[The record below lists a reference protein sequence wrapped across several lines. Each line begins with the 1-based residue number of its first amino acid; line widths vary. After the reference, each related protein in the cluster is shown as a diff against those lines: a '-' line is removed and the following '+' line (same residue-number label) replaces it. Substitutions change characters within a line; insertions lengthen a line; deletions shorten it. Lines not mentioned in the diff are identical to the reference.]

1 VSLDTTSVMDAAIV
15 LGTALAA
22 ASSGMFRARWGGDVR
37 AWAAA
42 LLGGIAMGYGARL
55 ANGCNIGAYFSAIA
69 AGSLSGGAWFAL
81 ALAGSWIGVR
91 LRPLFRLDG
100 RVVIRSSVAGR
111 AILPDASTC

>member
-1 VSLDTTSVMDAAIV
+1 MRPGFGAQLARPVSLDTTSVMDAAIV

-69 AGSLSGGAWFAL
+69 AGSASRSDNVLNNAPHTAERI
-81 ALAGSWIGVR
+81 AADRCADYRHRPGS
-91 LRPLFRLDG
+91 
-100 RVVIRSSVAGR
+100 A
-111 AILPDASTC
+111 